1 MLPTSQR
8 CLLVASF
15 IAAAATPVFAGELVF
30 NGGFETGDF
39 SGWNVPA
46 PMSMQNLFFVS
57 GGDAHSGT
65 YYGRLSSTQLQY
77 ISQTLP
83 TQAGQDYELSFW
95 LRWYFGMQSE
105 FVTVRW
111 EGQPVLFVQ
120 GTGPGKIWTHF
131 TLPLHANI
139 TGSFLEFGQ
148 NAFPGEFHIDTIS
161 VVAVPT
167 PSAAA
172 VLVMAGGAAAMRRR
186 RR

>member
-1 MLPTSQR
+1 MIRPFRRALLATS
-8 CLLVASF
+8 LLVA
-15 IAAAATPVFAGELVF
+15 AASPALAGNLVF
-30 NGGFETGDF
+30 NGGFETGNF
-39 SGWNVPA
+39 AGWLVPPNA
-46 PMSMQNLFFVS
+46 PPPNGALFRIGT
-57 GGDAHSGT
+57 GGAHSGNH
-65 YYGRLSSTQLQY
+65 YAGIGSASSQY

-120 GTGPGKIWTHF
+120 GTGPGEIWTHF

-148 NAFPGEFHIDTIS
+148 NAFPLEWHIDDIS
-161 VVAVPT
+161 VVPIPIA
-167 PSAAA
+167 
-172 VLVMAGGAAAMRRR
+172 LRRGGAGDGR
-186 RR
+186 